1 MKRRVVFINAF
12 MLMGIIVLAV
22 QFVSAWRSFEEDG
35 SLAQIFSR
43 AGVEG
48 RGTDPLNVEPMSPS
62 PPFSDFIVIS
72 ERTLFAEDRRPPSV
86 EEEDED
92 EEGDPEAEAA
102 ETGPNWLIRPI
113 LRGASNVG
121 GKVAILTVFPGNR
134 ATERTDIV
142 HIGDD
147 VLGFTVA
154 EIDAR
159 SVTLR
164 WQDREEIIDMA
175 DAEGEQVASGAAPG
189 KAAISVITVGSAP
202 AALAKTTA
210 KGAGQQGSSSLQ
222 VVVAGQES
230 PAEGAGNTGRQGGPT
245 SGAPVSRTRDDQRSG
260 ARRTPPR

>member
-35 SLAQIFSR
+35 SLEQIFNR

-48 RGTDPLNVEPMSPS
+48 RDTDPLSVEPMSPS

-72 ERTLFAEDRRPPSV
+72 ERTLFAENRRPPSV
-86 EEEDED
+86 EEEDE
-92 EEGDPEAEAA
+92 EGDPEAKAA

-121 GKVAILTVFPGNR
+121 GKLAILTVFPGNR

-147 VLGFTVA
+147 VMGFTVA
-154 EIDAR
+154 EIDAT

-164 WQDREEIIDMA
+164 WQDRVEIIDMA
-175 DAEGEQVASGAAPG
+175 DAEGEQVASVAAPG
-189 KAAISVITVGSAP
+189 KAAVSVITVGSAP

-222 VVVAGQES
+222 VVVAS
-230 PAEGAGNTGRQGGPT
+230 PAEGAGNTGREGGLP
-245 SGAPVSRTRDDQRSG
+245 SGAPVSRTRDDQRS
-260 ARRTPPR
+260 RPQRTPPR